1 MNKMIIAAIAL
12 ALASTN
18 AAAEAPT
25 KTIMNGVGVSVKAGT
40 AGLGIDLTKAI
51 NDNFKIRA
59 GYSSYEYGTTHTEEE
74 VDYDAT
80 LRLGGVSLL
89 GDYHPWAGGFR
100 VTAGGYTPKHRLNGT
115 AKYTGSTSTVT
126 INNTVYSTNDV
137 ANLTL
142 DAKWK
147 GFRPYLGLGYDG
159 FNQTKAG
166 LFFTADA
173 GVIFSG
179 SPTVSLTANCVNAA
193 VCAQFSPDLAAEQ
206 EKLRGD
212 AKDAKYLPVVQFG
225 IGYRF

>member
-1 MNKMIIAAIAL
+1 MNKMIIAAITL
-12 ALASTN
+12 ALVSTT

-25 KTIMNGVGVSVKAGT
+25 SNLMSGFGVSAKAGT

-51 NDNFKIRA
+51 NDNFKVRA
-59 GYSSYEYGTTHTEEE
+59 GYSSYEYDTTHTEEN

-89 GDYHPWAGGFR
+89 ADYHPWAGGFR

-115 AKYTGSTSTVT
+115 AKYIGSTSTVT
-126 INNTVYSTNDV
+126 INGTTYSSNDL

-142 DAKWK
+142 DAKWN

-159 FNQTKAG
+159 FNKTKAG
-166 LFFTADA
+166 LFFTADV

-193 VCAQFSPDLAAEQ
+193 LCAQATADLTAETA
-206 EKLRGD
+206 KLRGD
-212 AKDAKYLPVVQFG
+212 IDGAKYLPVVQFG